1 MLPWAA
7 AAGLLAS
14 GAAFKLITRST
25 SDRKNQDEI
34 LDEYRSLFNVPK
46 DKLED
51 LKATMLTEM
60 DLGLHGKKGGLM
72 MLPSY
77 VDILPT
83 GNEQGEFYGL
93 DLGGTNLRVLWIRLG
108 AEKGTIEAQ
117 DVSEWP
123 IPEECYDSDNR
134 RLLKWVA
141 ERTEE
146 VINRHRHGHQESNNE
161 ETSHHHQES
170 NNKDS
175 SSTATSTENNN
186 ITNSSSCQNGQSTEF
201 KPIIGF
207 CFSFACEQTSLGD
220 GKLLLWT
227 KSFRG
232 TGLIGEDVVSVL
244 KSAFAARGIDA
255 QIPALMNDT
264 VATLIALKYA
274 EPSTQVGIILG
285 TGTNCAYLEKTERIA
300 KLPRAAKGAGAS
312 RAYGPLMVINTEWGD
327 LDNAG
332 NALPRCEE
340 DLWVDFSSANPGHG
354 LFEKLIA
361 GLYMGEVARRIVLKL
376 AEITGLFGGFG
387 TSSHGIGS
395 LLATEGSFG
404 SASLAAVDQDTSKN
418 LETTAT
424 TLQNAFGLKKKPS
437 KRECEVVKEICG
449 LVSKRSARLC
459 AAAIAA
465 IVERCS
471 ESSTSAAADANT
483 TTTTDNSEAPAPFVI
498 AVDGSVFSK
507 YPAYQ
512 VKLKD
517 ALVELLGS
525 ARAEAVQLKL
535 VDGGSVAG
543 AAYLAAAAANSSEK
557 LE

>member
-1 MLPWAA
+1 MW
-7 AAGLLAS
+7 
-14 GAAFKLITRST
+14 
-25 SDRKNQDEI
+25 
-34 LDEYRSLFNVPK
+34 V
-46 DKLED
+46 
-51 LKATMLTEM
+51 
-60 DLGLHGKKGGLM
+60 
-72 MLPSY
+72 
-77 VDILPT
+77 
-83 GNEQGEFYGL
+83 
-93 DLGGTNLRVLWIRLG
+93 RLG

-123 IPEECYDSDNR
+123 IPEECYDSDNG
-134 RLLKWVA
+134 RLLEWVA
-141 ERTEE
+141 EKAEE
-146 VINRHRHGHQESNNE
+146 VINRHRHIHI
-161 ETSHHHQES
+161 ES
-170 NNKDS
+170 NNKETTNNENSTGAS
-175 SSTATSTENNN
+175 SSQSGKATD
-186 ITNSSSCQNGQSTEF
+186 F

-232 TGLIGEDVVSVL
+232 TGLLGKDVVSAL
-244 KSAFAARGIDA
+244 KSAFNARGIDA

-264 VATLIALKYA
+264 VATLVALKYA

-285 TGTNCAYLEKTERIA
+285 TGTNCAYLEKTERIV
-300 KLPRAAKGAGAS
+300 KLPPAAENAGAS

-332 NALPRCEE
+332 NVLPRCEE

-361 GLYMGEVARRIVLKL
+361 GLYMGEVARRILSKL
-376 AEITGLFGGFG
+376 AELTGLFGGFG
-387 TSSHGIGS
+387 VSPHGIGS

-404 SASLAAVDQDTSKN
+404 SASLAAVDQDTSKT
-418 LETTAT
+418 LDVTAM
-424 TLQNAFGLKKKPS
+424 TLQNAFGLTKRPS
-437 KRECEVVKEICG
+437 KRECEVVKEVCG

-465 IVERCS
+465 IVERCNDA
-471 ESSTSAAADANT
+471 SAN
-483 TTTTDNSEAPAPFVI
+483 NEAPTPFVI

-535 VDGGSVAG
+535 VDAGSVAG
-543 AAYLAAAAANSSEK
+543 AAFLAAAAANGSK
-557 LE
+557 KK